1 MHYRIKGVTADN
13 QLRELHLEAADEEQA
28 RAEASAQG
36 VTPLSLQTTGVPAL
50 RRGLGPARFS
60 LLLFS
65 QELLALL
72 TAGQSIVEAIEA
84 LLEKESQADKQA
96 VLRRLLAALRDGQRL
111 STAMAAQRAIFPD
124 LYIGLIQAA
133 EGTSDLPATLRR
145 YIAYQERF
153 DLVRNKLISASIYPA
168 ILIIV
173 GGAVTLFLLGYVVP
187 RFAVVYE
194 GSGRPLP
201 WLTTTMLAMGR
212 WTAAHAAGVSLT
224 AVALVLLGLIWGR
237 DFIRRGGLRLIL
249 DRLPHVRDQVRTY
262 ELSRLYLT
270 LGMLLDGGITAVSA
284 LRTVESLMSPTRRT
298 ALADARREVES
309 GKAFSE
315 ALERHGFTTP
325 ISLRMLRTGEAS
337 GQLGAMLNQSA
348 AFYDG
353 DVSRFIDRFTRA
365 VEPILMAVIGL
376 VVGVVVVLLYMPIF
390 DLADTLQ

>member
-1 MHYRIKGVTADN
+1 MQYRVKGVTADN
-13 QLRELHLEAADEEQA
+13 QLRELLLEAADEQQA
-28 RAEASAQG
+28 RAEATAQG
-36 VTPLSLQTTGVPAL
+36 VTPIALHPVGAPAL
-50 RRGLGPARFS
+50 RRSVGPARFS

-72 TAGQSIVEAIEA
+72 TAGLSVVEAIEA

-96 VLRRLLAALRDGQRL
+96 VLRRLVAALRDGQRL
-111 STAMAAQRAIFPD
+111 SVAMAAQRAVFPD
-124 LYIGLIQAA
+124 LYVGLIQAA
-133 EGTSDLPATLRR
+133 ERTSDLPATLRR

-173 GGAVTLFLLGYVVP
+173 GAGVTLFLLGYVVP
-187 RFAVVYE
+187 RFAIVYQ
-194 GSGRPLP
+194 GSDRPLP
-201 WLTTTMLAMGR
+201 WLTTAMLATGR
-212 WTAAHAAGVSLT
+212 WTAAHATGVGLT
-224 AVALVLLGLIWGR
+224 ALALVVLAFVLGK

-249 DRLPHVRDQVRTY
+249 DRVPHVREQVRTY

-270 LGMLLDGGITAVSA
+270 LGMLLDGGITAVGA
-284 LRTVESLMSPTRRT
+284 LRTTESLVSPHRRA
-298 ALADARREVES
+298 ALAEARREIEN
-309 GKAFSE
+309 GRAFSE